1 MEMNQTCVVIGA
13 SHAAASFVT
22 GLRQDGWEGK
32 IQVIGD
38 EPYIPYHR
46 PPLSKDLLAG
56 KKNLEDI
63 FIRPQ
68 EVYIKADVEFLLGV
82 RAEEIDANNHQITL
96 ANGNR
101 IHYDKLALTVG
112 SRVRKISMPR
122 DDLPGIC
129 YLRDYN
135 DVLQIKSFVKPG
147 GKAVIIG
154 GGYIGLEA
162 AAVLNKLGMHVT
174 VLEMMSRVL
183 ERVTAPEISEF
194 YTRIHTEEGVDI
206 RCEIG
211 ATGFEGNENITRV
224 LCNNNTS
231 FDADLVIVGIGIIP
245 NIELAQNAGLNVENG
260 IVVDEYAKTSD
271 PDIVSAGDCTSHYN
285 AIYDR
290 WIRLESVQNASDQAR
305 VAASTI
311 AGKEKTYNALPWFW
325 SDQYDVKLQ
334 IAGLSQGYD
343 EIIIRG
349 DRTANR
355 TFAAFYLKDGKIIA
369 VDALNKAPEFM
380 MGKRLILDKV
390 VVDKNKLADDKINI
404 RELASK

>member
-1 MEMNQTCVVIGA
+1 MAMNQTCVVIGA

-46 PPLSKDLLAG
+46 PPLSKALLAG
-56 KKNLEDI
+56 EKNLEDI
-63 FIRPQ
+63 FIRPE
-68 EVYIKADVEFLLGV
+68 EVYLKADVEFLLGV
-82 RAEEIDANNHQITL
+82 KAKEIDVNNHQIVL
-96 ANGNR
+96 ANTKK

-112 SRVRKISMPR
+112 SRVRKISMPG
-122 DDLPGIC
+122 DDLLGVC

-135 DVLQIKSFVKPG
+135 DVLQIKSFVKQG

-174 VLEMMSRVL
+174 VLEMMGRVL

-211 ATGFEGNENITRV
+211 ATGFEGNDKVTRV
-224 LCNNNTS
+224 LCNDGSS
-231 FDADLVIVGIGIIP
+231 FDADLVIIGIGIIP
-245 NIELAQNAGLNVENG
+245 NIELAQDAGLKIENG
-260 IVVDEYAKTSD
+260 IVVDEFAKTSN

-305 VAASTI
+305 IAASTI
-311 AGKEKTYNALPWFW
+311 AGKEKSYNALPWFW

-349 DRTANR
+349 DRTVNR
-355 TFAAFYLKDGKIIA
+355 SFAAFYLKDGIIIA

-380 MGKRLILDKV
+380 MGKRLIIDKV
-390 VVDKNKLADDKINI
+390 VVDKNKLADDKVNI